1 LETNDG
7 SIMLDFGPSAPL
19 RMAQENLDWFGLDAI
34 WISHFHLDHCG
45 GLAPFLFATRR
56 APETQGRTK
65 PLHIYGSTGLQRLIE
80 NFDKANDYKLFDQ
93 PFPVEIVEVE
103 PLERFE
109 LIPGVG
115 AIAIKTPHT
124 AESQAIRIE
133 DSAGFTIVYTSDTGF
148 GKEIATLALDTD
160 LFIIESSFFRDK
172 KTEKHLELAEAMY
185 LVRKA
190 KPKRAMLTHFY
201 AEWDA
206 VDFVKEITVFEPAC
220 EVLEAFDGL
229 RLDLS

>member
-1 LETNDG
+1 MLFDIFSVKWRHLRRPHNTQ
-7 SIMLDFGPSAPL
+7 SIRVPRGRS
-19 RMAQENLDWFGLDAI
+19 
-34 WISHFHLDHCG
+34 
-45 GLAPFLFATRR
+45 
-56 APETQGRTK
+56 QGTSFE
-65 PLHIYGSTGLQRLIE
+65 LHYQRLNRSFIL
-80 NFDKANDYKLFDQ
+80 D
-93 PFPVEIVEVE
+93 
-103 PLERFE
+103 
-109 LIPGVG
+109 G
-115 AIAIKTPHT
+115 IKGDLYLL
-124 AESQAIRIE
+124 A
-133 DSAGFTIVYTSDTGF
+133 F
-148 GKEIATLALDTD
+148 LALDAD